1 MDRRVRFSL
10 AALGLVCGCSG
21 NALSPDGNSS
31 NSALADFPK
40 VSSHF
45 STQIAVSTIDA
56 LYSAVNDPAN
66 AGKRIELAPGTYVLD
81 GTRPNGGRLEL
92 QKDMALAGPAGHESA
107 VVIDASSLST
117 ASLTDGVQLTGAVR
131 LGRGHNVVEWLTV
144 TKAVNGAAGI
154 TTDLFLPGTT
164 VVTITNVAVSGCAR
178 GFDIR
183 NVGAV
188 AAGRVLEVILSDNSL
203 SGNNLGGGQGI
214 RIANLAGAKGAT
226 IHASLTGNQ
235 SHGGIDGLLGA
246 NVSADS
252 ATVQIASTG
261 DHFDGNGIGVVLLGG
276 NTAGAAIR
284 GSVVRFSAFG
294 SSFLHNTGPLGP
306 VFPTRAGIAPYG
318 GVTTIANRAFDNRV
332 EMDLHDVSFA
342 DNGGPDIRAWG
353 AISSSGL
360 PAGTG
365 NMVSITLNQQVV
377 IETIASEP
385 AQSPPTNHVTV
396 HH

>member
-1 MDRRVRFSL
+1 MCPLPRRT
-10 AALGLVCGCSG
+10 GD
-21 NALSPDGNSS
+21 ALSSDGNPS
-31 NSALADFPK
+31 NSAPADNPN
-40 VSSHF
+40 VASHF
-45 STQIAVSTIDA
+45 NTQIAVSTLDA
-56 LYSAVNDPAN
+56 LYTAVNDPGN
-66 AGKRIELAPGTYVLD
+66 AGKRIELAPGTYLLD
-81 GTRPNGGRLEL
+81 GTRANGGRLEL
-92 QKDMALAGPAGHESA
+92 QKDMTLAGAAGNESA
-107 VVIDASSLST
+107 VVIDASSLSA
-117 ASLTDGVQLTGAVR
+117 ASLTDGTQLTGAVR

-154 TTDLFLPGTT
+154 TTDLFLAGTT
-164 VVTITNVAVSGCAR
+164 VVTITHVAVSGGAR

-183 NVGAV
+183 NVGAS
-188 AAGRVLEVILSDNSL
+188 AAGRVLEVVLSNNNLSDNK
-203 SGNNLGGGQGI
+203 LGGGQGI
-214 RIANLAGAKGAT
+214 RIANLAGTKGAT
-226 IHASLTGNQ
+226 IHASLSGNQ
-235 SHGGIDGLLGA
+235 SHGNIAGLLGA

-252 ATVQIASTG
+252 ATVEIVSTG
-261 DHFDGNGIGVVLLGG
+261 DHFDGNGNGAVLLGG
-276 NTAGAAIR
+276 NTAGSAIR

-294 SSFLHNTGPLGP
+294 STFLHNTAPLSP

-332 EMDLHDVSFA
+332 DLDLHDVSFA

-365 NMVSITLNQQVV
+365 NVVTITLNQKAT

-385 AQSPPTNHVTV
+385 AQAPPTNHVIV